1 MNWKV
6 NAVLHWWECFLRF
19 TTEFIPLLIVY
30 DYSVMTNAFI
40 RALLLVNCLTFC
52 SLAFL
57 FKVSIPAVV
66 VTEINAATNLHL
78 LSMQVGRAEF
88 WPNCPV
94 LLSNVMIFRFCHD
107 KDAKFSQLL
116 LPQ

>member
-6 NAVLHWWECFLRF
+6 NTVLHWRECFLRL

-30 DYSVMTNAFI
+30 DYSVMTNTFI
-40 RALLLVNCLTFC
+40 RALLLVNCLASC

-66 VTEINAATNLHL
+66 ATVINASPNLHL
-78 LSMQVGRAEF
+78 LNMQVGRQNF
-88 WPNCPV
+88 GQTV
-94 LLSNVMIFRFCHD
+94 LFC
-107 KDAKFSQLL
+107 FPML
-116 LPQ
+116 